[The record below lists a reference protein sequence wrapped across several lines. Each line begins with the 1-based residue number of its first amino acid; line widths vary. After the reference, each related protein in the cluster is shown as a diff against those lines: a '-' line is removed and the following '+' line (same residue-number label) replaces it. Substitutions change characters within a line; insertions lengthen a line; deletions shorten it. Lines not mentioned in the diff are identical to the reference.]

1 VEEKQMVRV
10 WGVKETLV
18 ERNTEVFQ
26 AVRRPPAVPLAGE
39 KDEASRR
46 RGMKDRSLRGEMEL
60 SLVS

>member
-1 VEEKQMVRV
+1 MVRV

-26 AVRRPPAVPLAGE
+26 AVRRLPAVPLAGE

-46 RGMKDRSLRGEMEL
+46 RRHHHKLENTQRW
-60 SLVS
+60 